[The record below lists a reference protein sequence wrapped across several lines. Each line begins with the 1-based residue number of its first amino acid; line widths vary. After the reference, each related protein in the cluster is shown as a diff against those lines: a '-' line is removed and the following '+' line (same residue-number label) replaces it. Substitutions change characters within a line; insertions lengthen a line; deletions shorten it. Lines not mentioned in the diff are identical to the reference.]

1 MEITWFGHSCFRIKG
16 KEVLLVTDP
25 FADSIGYP
33 SVNLTAN
40 IVTVSH
46 GHPGHSYTDGVDG
59 SPKVLT
65 RPGEYE
71 VGGVFITGIST
82 FHDFEQGETRGKNIV
97 YLMEI
102 DEVRLCHLGD
112 LGHLPSPRQMED
124 LGNVEVLFLPIGG
137 ISTIDARMAAEVVRL
152 LSPKIVI
159 PMHYGTE
166 VATWLEPS
174 GKFLKEMGLGDV
186 VPQPKLSVTRSN
198 LPLETQVV
206 VLDYPTS

>member
-16 KEVLLVTDP
+16 KEVVLVTDP
-25 FADSIGYP
+25 FADSVGY
-33 SVNLTAN
+33 SSLELTAN

-46 GHPGHSYTDGVDG
+46 DHPGHSYAEGVAG
-59 SPKVLT
+59 SPKVVR

-82 FHDFEQGETRGKNIV
+82 FHDFEQGETRGKNII

-112 LGHLPSPRQMED
+112 LGHVPSPRQMED
-124 LGNVEVLFLPIGG
+124 LGNIEVLFLPVGG

-159 PMHYGTE
+159 PMHYRTE
-166 VATWLEPS
+166 VAIWLEPPDR
-174 GKFLKEMGLGDV
+174 FLKEMGLGDV
-186 VPQPKLSVTRSN
+186 VPQPKISVTRSN

-206 VLDYPTS
+206 VLGYPTS